1 VAKKTTSKSK
11 LEFPAGNSK
20 SKSNK
25 KFQSKYQNEF
35 FFNFWREIF
44 FLNLFSGKFK
54 K

>member
-35 FFNFWREIF
+35 FLIFGGKLLFEI
-44 FLNLFSGKFK
+44 FSGKFK